1 MNKPPTPDFDETRAG
16 FRSGEGTESVMRHL
30 MAAARRLKKR
40 RNEVPDSRGPS
51 GDSEGEPPVDV
62 QLP

>member
-1 MNKPPTPDFDETRAG
+1 MTKPPIPDFDETRSG

-40 RNEVPDSRGPS
+40 SNEVPDSRGPAS
-51 GDSEGEPPVDV
+51 DSDGGDAVDV
-62 QLP
+62 PLP